1 MAGHTLVLQRVTGP
15 GTVFVHD
22 AAGDFIACEL
32 ARSKVL
38 RADTDSLMW
47 FDASV
52 DFSAAW
58 AGGLR
63 RAVLGGEGLFLWV
76 YPGFPTLKL

>member
-1 MAGHTLVLQRVTGP
+1 MSRLRAGLLAGHTLVLQRVTGP
-15 GTVFVHD
+15 GTVFVH
-22 AAGDFIACEL
+22 AAGDFVSVEL
-32 ARSKVL
+32 ARGEVL
-38 RADTDSLMW
+38 RADTESLVW

-63 RAVLGGEGLFLWV
+63 RAFLGEEGLFLSQ
-76 YPGFPTLKL
+76 